1 MHDPIAEI
9 RALVEKVRFHI
20 GTDDPAPETEDAS
33 EIAAYW
39 IQRYFK
45 SRGYTYYSK
54 TRAARPEMAKLAGLG
69 WLRRWRVPSMVDPTR
84 RPPMPKADPLAHDPV
99 AKVVRSLYVVET
111 LVRTP
116 KELIEEAKREAER
129 GESDLQDPPANQR
142 ELQDH
147 LVRIAPALQARR
159 MFKDREKVDFFL
171 DLLDGW
177 LPRDPRKYS
186 SYGYVRTEYW
196 ENVRSGEG
204 LWVFTAFKS
213 GWRADERHIL
223 WEVWQ
228 KVKVF
233 EKVAESLDEP
243 LEHEPGDDED
253 RELREAVMTLYQL
266 KEALDSEAAW
276 AEFAEEADQD

>member
-9 RALVEKVRFHI
+9 RVLVGKVRAHI
-20 GTDDPAPETEDAS
+20 GTDDPGPQTDDPS
-33 EIAAYW
+33 EVAAYW
-39 IQRYFK
+39 VERYFE
-45 SRGYTYYSK
+45 SRGYTYYSSA
-54 TRAARPEMAKLAGLG
+54 RAARPEMAKLAGEG
-69 WLRRWRVPSMVDPTR
+69 WLRKWRVPSMVDPTR
-84 RPPMPKADPLAHDPV
+84 RAPMPKADPLAREPV
-99 AKVVRSLYVVET
+99 AKVIRGLRVVET
-111 LVRTP
+111 LVRTLQ
-116 KELIEEAKREAER
+116 ELIGEAKREVER
-129 GESDLQDPPANQR
+129 GDPGLQDPPANPR
-142 ELQDH
+142 GLQEH

-159 MFKDREKVDFFL
+159 LFVDGEKEAFLCEFFN
-171 DLLDGW
+171 GW
-177 LPRDPRKYS
+177 LPRNPKKYS

-196 ENVRSGEG
+196 ESTKSGEG

>member
-186 SYGYVRTEYW
+186 SYGYIRTEYW
-196 ENVRSGEG
+196 ENAKSNEG

-213 GWRADERHIL
+213 GRREGEKFIL
-223 WEVWQ
+223 RDVWD
-228 KVKVF
+228 KVKAL
-233 EKVAESLDEP
+233 ERVAERLGEP
-243 LEHEPGDDED
+243 LEHGPGEDED
-253 RELREAVMTLYQL
+253 REVRRTVRTLYRL
-266 KEALDSEAAW
+266 KQSIDSDAEWAA
-276 AEFAEEADQD
+276 FTEELGQD